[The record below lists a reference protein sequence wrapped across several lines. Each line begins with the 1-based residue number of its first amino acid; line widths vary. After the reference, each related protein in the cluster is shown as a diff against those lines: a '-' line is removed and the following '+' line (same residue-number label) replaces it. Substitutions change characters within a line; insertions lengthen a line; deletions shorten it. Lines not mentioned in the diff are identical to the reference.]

1 MPGDIRSPETRPSRH
16 ECLRHENGFI
26 TNSTTSG
33 VLKIGAL
40 CPRGGCR
47 GAATTTTQAGTCVLV
62 TAISTAY
69 HCNQLETNQI
79 NPEEI
84 VLLDTRKALTE
95 KGVGSIVEKVPRGLR
110 NSKSP
115 ET

>member
-1 MPGDIRSPETRPSRH
+1 MPKTGTRRFVLSTENAPE
-16 ECLRHENGFI
+16 
-26 TNSTTSG
+26 
-33 VLKIGAL
+33 
-40 CPRGGCR
+40 CR
-47 GAATTTTQAGTCVLV
+47 
-62 TAISTAY
+62 
-69 HCNQLETNQI
+69 CNQLETNQI